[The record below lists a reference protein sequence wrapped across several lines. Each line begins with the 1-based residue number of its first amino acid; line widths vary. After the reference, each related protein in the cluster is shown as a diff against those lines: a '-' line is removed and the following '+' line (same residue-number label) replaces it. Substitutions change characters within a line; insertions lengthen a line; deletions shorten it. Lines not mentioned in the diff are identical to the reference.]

1 MKAREDCL
9 PWSELEQKLQSLQMA
24 LDVNDVAVVR
34 AMLQQLV
41 SGYQPSGEIVDWVHL
56 EQEADI
62 AIR

>member
-1 MKAREDCL
+1 ML

-24 LDVNDVAVVR
+24 LDVNDVGVVR

-56 EQEADI
+56 EQEAEMVV
-62 AIR
+62 R